1 VRTTAL
7 STIPGVGMVRS
18 LVIDGMHTLDGGV
31 IKLFF
36 KVFIVSSER
45 GSISKEIFTRMS
57 DLVKCK
63 FLHTDVPSYDA
74 HFLFQDALIF
84 WYDFSNIFLF

>member
-1 VRTTAL
+1 
-7 STIPGVGMVRS
+7 MVRS

-45 GSISKEIFTRMS
+45 GPISKEIFTRMS
-57 DLVKCK
+57 DLVKCE
-63 FLHTDVPSYDA
+63 FLQPE
-74 HFLFQDALIF
+74 
-84 WYDFSNIFLF
+84 